1 MTIFEKMLA
10 ITAELQTVAKN
21 LMVGEGRNQYKAVSE
36 GDVLAAVKPLEI
48 KYGVYSYPVKR
59 TVIDS
64 GEIVSKNVYK
74 GEEKETRR
82 LWLRVETV
90 YRFVNTEN
98 PDEYIEITTYG
109 DGVDSQ
115 DKAPGKA
122 MTYSDKY
129 ALLKAYKIQTGD
141 DPDANASEPLAR
153 IEKKQASDA
162 VKNVIKTL
170 CEKHDVNLAK
180 WLSQNNTTLET
191 LQADTAAQMLAT
203 LKSRFGDD

>member
-21 LMVGEGRNQYKAVSE
+21 LMVGEGRSQYKAVSE

-90 YRFVNTEN
+90 YRFVNTEA

-141 DPDANASEPLAR
+141 DPDANASEPLAW
-153 IEKKQASDA
+153 IEKKPASDA

>member
-21 LMVGEGRNQYKAVSE
+21 LMVGEGRSQYKAVSE

-59 TVIDS
+59 TVLDS

-90 YRFVNTEN
+90 YRFVNTEA

-153 IEKKQASDA
+153 IEKKPASDA
-162 VKNVIKTL
+162 VKGVIKSL
-170 CEKHDVNLAK
+170 CDKHGVNFEK
-180 WLSQNNTTLET
+180 WLGQNGVTYDTLP
-191 LQADTAAQMLAT
+191 ADMAAQMLAT

>member
-21 LMVGEGRNQYKAVSE
+21 LMVGEGRSQYKAVSE

-153 IEKKQASDA
+153 IEKKPASDA
-162 VKNVIKTL
+162 VKGVMKSM
-170 CEKHDVNLAK
+170 CDKHGVNFEK
-180 WLSQNNTTLET
+180 WLGQNGVTYDTLP
-191 LQADTAAQMLAT
+191 ADIAAQMLAT

>member
-48 KYGVYSYPVKR
+48 QYGVYSYPVKR

>member
-153 IEKKQASDA
+153 IEKKPASDA
-162 VKNVIKTL
+162 VKGVIKSL
-170 CEKHDVNLAK
+170 CDKHDVNFEK
-180 WLSQNNTTLET
+180 WLGKNGVTYDTLT
-191 LQADTAAQMLAT
+191 ADMAAQMLAT

>member
-21 LMVGEGRNQYKAVSE
+21 LMVGEGRSQYKAVSE

-153 IEKKQASDA
+153 IEKKPASDA
-162 VKNVIKTL
+162 VKGVIKSL
-170 CEKHDVNLAK
+170 CDKHGVNFEK
-180 WLSQNNTTLET
+180 WLGQNGSTYDTLP
-191 LQADTAAQMLAT
+191 ADMAAQMLAT

>member
-21 LMVGEGRNQYKAVSE
+21 LMVGEGRSQYKAVSE

-48 KYGVYSYPVKR
+48 KYGVYSYPIKR

-153 IEKKQASDA
+153 IEKKPASDA
-162 VKNVIKTL
+162 VKGVIKSL
-170 CEKHDVNLAK
+170 CDKHGVNFEK
-180 WLSQNNTTLET
+180 WLGQNGVTYDTLP
-191 LQADTAAQMLAT
+191 ADMAAQMLAT

>member
-1 MTIFEKMLA
+1 MTIFDKMLG

-153 IEKKQASDA
+153 IEKKPASDA
-162 VKNVIKTL
+162 VKGVIKSL
-170 CEKHDVNLAK
+170 CDKNGVNFEK
-180 WLSQNNTTLET
+180 WLGQNGVTYDTLP
-191 LQADTAAQMLAT
+191 ADIAAKMLAT

>member
-21 LMVGEGRNQYKAVSE
+21 LMVGEGRSQYKAVSE

-90 YRFVNTEN
+90 YRFVNTEA

-153 IEKKQASDA
+153 IEKKPASDA
-162 VKNVIKTL
+162 VKGVIKSL
-170 CEKHDVNLAK
+170 CDKHDVNFEK
-180 WLSQNNTTLET
+180 WLGQNGVTYDTLP
-191 LQADTAAQMLAT
+191 ADMAAQMLAT

>member
-153 IEKKQASDA
+153 IEKKPASDA
-162 VKNVIKTL
+162 VKGVIKSL
-170 CEKHDVNLAK
+170 CDKHDVNFEK
-180 WLSQNNTTLET
+180 WLGKNGVTYDTLP
-191 LQADTAAQMLAT
+191 ADMAAQMLAT